1 MSLILAD
8 YQYTLKDFHKCAIQ
22 LNNYT
27 LDDKTIKII
36 NNIAQHVGAPEY
48 QKTPIF
54 KRRERG
60 ERGERGERERPQKN
74 RLTSKDWEEMRN
86 FKKTE
91 LVKSD
96 TPVDKVIDD
105 IRLELNKV
113 TKTNFSSIKE
123 KVISL
128 LEKALTVEHSEDDL
142 LKIGKSIFEIGSMN
156 KFWTE
161 LYAKLYKDILGIFPV
176 MKGISEMNFINFG
189 KLFDNIRYVSP
200 DENYDLFCE
209 INNENDRRKG
219 MSSFFV
225 NLVGQNIISGES
237 LGIIVENL
245 VNTIKTLIVTDGNKE
260 QVDEISEN
268 VFIIMDEGFDILK
281 ETWGEFDNINSYLK
295 DITNMKK
302 QNFPSLTNKTIF
314 KFMDLKD
321 SHE

>member
-1 MSLILAD
+1 
-8 YQYTLKDFHKCAIQ
+8 
-22 LNNYT
+22 
-27 LDDKTIKII
+27 
-36 NNIAQHVGAPEY
+36 
-48 QKTPIF
+48 
-54 KRRERG
+54 
-60 ERGERGERERPQKN
+60 
-74 RLTSKDWEEMRN
+74 
-86 FKKTE
+86 
-91 LVKSD
+91 
-96 TPVDKVIDD
+96 
-105 IRLELNKV
+105 
-113 TKTNFSSIKE
+113 
-123 KVISL
+123 
-128 LEKALTVEHSEDDL
+128 
-142 LKIGKSIFEIGSMN
+142 
-156 KFWTE
+156 
-161 LYAKLYKDILGIFPV
+161 
-176 MKGISEMNFINFG
+176 
-189 KLFDNIRYVSP
+189 
-200 DENYDLFCE
+200 LFCE

>member
-8 YQYTLKDFHKCAIQ
+8 YQYTLKDFHHYAIQ
-22 LNNYT
+22 LNDYT

-60 ERGERGERERPQKN
+60 ERGERERPQKN
-74 RLTSKDWEEMRN
+74 RITSKDWEEMRN

-91 LVKSD
+91 LVKSE
-96 TPVDKVIDD
+96 TRVDKVIDD
-105 IRLELNKV
+105 IRLALNKV
-113 TKTNFSSIKE
+113 TETNFSSIKE
-123 KVISL
+123 EIIAL

-161 LYAKLYKDILGIFPV
+161 LYAKLYKDLLGIFPV
-176 MKGISEMNFINFG
+176 MKGISEINFINFG

-225 NLVGQNIISGES
+225 NLMGQNIISGQS
-237 LGIIVENL
+237 LGLIVENL

-260 QVDEISEN
+260 QIDEISEN
-268 VFIIMDEGFDILK
+268 VFIIMDEGYDMLK
-281 ETWGEFDNINSYLK
+281 ETWEEFDNINSYLK
-295 DITNMKK
+295 EITNMKK
-302 QNFPSLTNKTIF
+302 QNYPSLTNKTIF

>member
-1 MSLILAD
+1 MSRILAD
-8 YQYTLKDFHKCAIQ
+8 FQYTLKDFHNYASQC
-22 LNNYT
+22 NEYT

-36 NNIAQHVGAPEY
+36 NNISQHVGAPEY
-48 QKTPIF
+48 QKTPVF
-54 KRRERG
+54 KRRKREERD
-60 ERGERGERERPQKN
+60 RPQKN
-74 RLTSKDWEEMRN
+74 RITSKDWEEMRN

-91 LVKSD
+91 LVKSE
-96 TPVDKVIDD
+96 THVDKVIDD
-105 IRLELNKV
+105 IRLALNKV
-113 TKTNFSSIKE
+113 TETNFTSIKE
-123 KVISL
+123 EIITL

-161 LYAKLYKDILGIFPV
+161 LYAKLYKDLLGIFPV
-176 MKGISEMNFINFG
+176 MKGISEINFINFG

-225 NLVGQNIISGES
+225 NLMGQNIITGES
-237 LGIIVENL
+237 LGIIVKNL

-260 QVDEISEN
+260 QIDEISEN
-268 VFIIMDEGFDILK
+268 VFIIMDEGYDMLK

-295 DITNMKK
+295 EITNMKK
-302 QNFPSLTNKTIF
+302 QNYPSLTNKTIF

>member
-8 YQYTLKDFHKCAIQ
+8 YQYTLKDFHNYAIQ
-22 LNNYT
+22 LNDYT

-60 ERGERGERERPQKN
+60 ERGERERPQKN
-74 RLTSKDWEEMRN
+74 RITSKDWEEMRN

-91 LVKSD
+91 LVKSE
-96 TPVDKVIDD
+96 TRVDKVIDD
-105 IRLELNKV
+105 IRLALNKV
-113 TKTNFSSIKE
+113 TETNFSSIKE
-123 KVISL
+123 EIIAL

-161 LYAKLYKDILGIFPV
+161 LYAKLYKDLLGIFPV
-176 MKGISEMNFINFG
+176 MKGISEINFINFG

-225 NLVGQNIISGES
+225 NLMGQNIISGES
-237 LGIIVENL
+237 LGLIVENL

-260 QVDEISEN
+260 QIDEISEN
-268 VFIIMDEGFDILK
+268 VFIIMDKGYDMLK
-281 ETWGEFDNINSYLK
+281 ETWEEFDNINSYLK
-295 DITNMKK
+295 EITNMKK
-302 QNFPSLTNKTIF
+302 QNYPSLTNKTIF